1 VADFF
6 LEQRLERARLD
17 LAKIEDLRQEPGLP
31 AIIIDVRGSI
41 TNPYK
46 LP

>member
-1 VADFF
+1 VAGFF
-6 LEQRLERARLD
+6 LEQRLEGAGRD

-31 AIIIDVRGSI
+31 AVIIDGGSSI
-41 TNPYK
+41 TNLYK